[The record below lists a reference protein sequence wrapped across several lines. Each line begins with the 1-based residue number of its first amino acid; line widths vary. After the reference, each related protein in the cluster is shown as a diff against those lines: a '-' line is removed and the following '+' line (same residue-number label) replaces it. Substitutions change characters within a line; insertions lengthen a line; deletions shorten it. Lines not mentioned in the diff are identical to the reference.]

1 MVRVAVRSSSA
12 FLIALAVL
20 VGAALP
26 ARAADPRVVFDIP
39 DKIECRDVTPPAC
52 AAAHPH
58 HKVIEVQF
66 RISAG
71 FMEGTEDSIVDFTY
85 MISSPQMRLKIR
97 DYLPNTTLES
107 RFADDRIEVR
117 DYTESSRSSTAEALV
132 GYSIFSLSAVTNQLH
147 RRTERNQYEKIA
159 PKSLVLASG
168 TMNRG
173 HGVFYKLRPSNG
185 ASLEGAKEFAFL
197 AVVPRAWRGDWC
209 TFMCSARA
217 NKKTLLG
224 TQVVSAGTTKID
236 VGLHLTGDQ
245 EAADLAARLC
255 LIQQENDGILAKEA
269 ARQAVR
275 EAELAA
281 ELESPS
287 IEHVPLIGRV
297 DEFFHELARKTSA
310 KTKDPRLEA
319 ACTAMRDVEEQLGR
333 LSGAVPLAA
342 AAQPREAQQQE
353 VR

>member
-1 MVRVAVRSSSA
+1 MSRVAVLNSSA
-12 FLIALAVL
+12 FIIALAGL
-20 VGAALP
+20 VGAASP
-26 ARAADPRVVFDIP
+26 TRAADPRVVFDIP

-52 AAAHPH
+52 AAAHPY

-71 FMEGTEDSIVDFTY
+71 FMEGSEESIVDFTY

-209 TFMCSARA
+209 TFMCAARA

-224 TQVVSAGTTKID
+224 TQVVSAGTTKLD
-236 VGLHLTGDQ
+236 VGLHLMGDQ

-269 ARQAVR
+269 ARK
-275 EAELAA
+275 AELAA
-281 ELESPS
+281 EPESSS
-287 IEHVPLIGRV
+287 IENVPLIGRV
-297 DEFFHELARKTSA
+297 DEFFHEVARKTSA
-310 KTKDPRLEA
+310 KNKDPRLEA